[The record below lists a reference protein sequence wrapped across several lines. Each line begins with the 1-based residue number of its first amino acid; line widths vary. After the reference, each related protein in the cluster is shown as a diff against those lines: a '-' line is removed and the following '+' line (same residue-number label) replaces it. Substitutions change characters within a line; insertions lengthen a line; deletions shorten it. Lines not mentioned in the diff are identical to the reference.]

1 MRFLACLAVNKIK
14 AMTENRINSIIVGK
28 PQKPIKTSIS
38 LPASK
43 SISNRLLIIKEL
55 SGKDLNILNISKSD
69 DTTLLNDL
77 LLKIKETTVSES
89 SDNTVE
95 LDTKNVGTIM
105 RFLTSFLAIRP
116 GNWMLTGNERMKSR
130 PIGELVDSLRSIG
143 ADISYLENI
152 GFPPLLIKGKN
163 LQGGVIEINAELS
176 SQFISSLLLI
186 APKLKNGLIIKV
198 NGKISSAPYI
208 EMTIKIL
215 GNFGINISRF
225 ENKIEI
231 RNQNYF
237 PQNYEVEADW
247 SAASYWYEIVALSN
261 KAEIFLTGL
270 KKNSLQGDSR
280 LAEIFKYL
288 GVETKYLEK
297 GILLKKKNK
306 FFKNIKID
314 FNDIPDLAPAI
325 IVSCAGLGI
334 KGKFAGM
341 KNLKIKES
349 DRIFAI
355 KTELKK
361 IGFDLNETIKNKE
374 WVLKLSSDNDVIN
387 QVNNIVFE
395 TYDDHR
401 IAMAY
406 APLSILYNSVTI
418 INPNVVEKSYPN
430 FWDHLKK
437 AGFTIF

>member
-1 MRFLACLAVNKIK
+1 
-14 AMTENRINSIIVGK
+14 
-28 PQKPIKTSIS
+28 
-38 LPASK
+38 
-43 SISNRLLIIKEL
+43 
-55 SGKDLNILNISKSD
+55 
-69 DTTLLNDL
+69 
-77 LLKIKETTVSES
+77 
-89 SDNTVE
+89 
-95 LDTKNVGTIM
+95 M

-297 GILLKKKNK
+297 GMLDHATVDGFWIDAGTFDGLLQASKEIKN
-306 FFKNIKID
+306 
-314 FNDIPDLAPAI
+314 
-325 IVSCAGLGI
+325 GI
-334 KGKFAGM
+334 
-341 KNLKIKES
+341 
-349 DRIFAI
+349 
-355 KTELKK
+355 
-361 IGFDLNETIKNKE
+361 NETKE
-374 WVLKLSSDNDVIN
+374 
-387 QVNNIVFE
+387 
-395 TYDDHR
+395 
-401 IAMAY
+401 
-406 APLSILYNSVTI
+406 
-418 INPNVVEKSYPN
+418 
-430 FWDHLKK
+430 
-437 AGFTIF
+437 

>member
-1 MRFLACLAVNKIK
+1 LRFLACLAVNKIK

>member
-1 MRFLACLAVNKIK
+1 
-14 AMTENRINSIIVGK
+14 MTENRINSIIVGK

-143 ADISYLENI
+143 ADISYLENT

>member
-198 NGKISSAPYI
+198 NGMISSAPYI

>member
-1 MRFLACLAVNKIK
+1 
-14 AMTENRINSIIVGK
+14 MTENRINSIIVGK

-143 ADISYLENI
+143 ADISYLENT

-237 PQNYEVEADW
+237 PQNYEVEEDW
-247 SAASYWYEIVALSN
+247 SATSYWYEIVALSN